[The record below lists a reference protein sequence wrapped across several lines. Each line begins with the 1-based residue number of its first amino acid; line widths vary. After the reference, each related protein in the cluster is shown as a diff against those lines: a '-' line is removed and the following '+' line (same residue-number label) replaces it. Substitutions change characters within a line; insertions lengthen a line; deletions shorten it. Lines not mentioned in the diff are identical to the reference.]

1 MERPEPQHGV
11 EDFLDHQE
19 FLKRLARVLLRD
31 PLLADDVVQE
41 TWIASRRGPAPGQP
55 GGRAWFAG
63 ILRNRAYKTRRGER
77 RRALREQRAARPE
90 ACDTAGE
97 VRLALSA
104 QRRVVSAVQGLEE
117 PYRTAIVLRYY
128 RDLSPPEI
136 AARLGVPLNTVNT
149 RLRRGL
155 GLLRARLRR
164 DFGGDE
170 GAWALALVTLAAGH
184 RKGIGS
190 GLAAGAGGAMAMK
203 LGIAAAAAVVASLGW
218 WHVGAGRAAEPLASP
233 LVASV
238 SGPSEPD
245 TAELAPVA
253 HEEALRREPVP
264 LQRAGIAK
272 GAAVEPRLRLILEP
286 RGWREGDRGKLSIA
300 VGTGDEG
307 EPALSFEREAR
318 PEIELDLTPLLAR
331 RTPPKLFVEIDH
343 PSYVPATFWVIV
355 PAPKQPGEPLLVR
368 ASVGLAPALGVVT
381 GTLRVPEGA
390 STPEVLVALYGLR
403 DSGDPQE
410 EPSERVS
417 CAPGARF
424 RLRSPSGGEH
434 AVVALAR
441 ASPGLGAPSLRPATA
456 RLRLEPGI
464 PREIDPL
471 ELVHGNEISG
481 TAASEG
487 TERRGPGI
495 VQAKAEGTA
504 RSWKLDSLELDWI
517 DGRFELRSALSPL
530 DEEGRFAVRGLAPRL
545 YRLQAGEVLNENERF
560 LKLRGSPDDAPRVK
574 APASDVKLEPL
585 PGNVTVLVRG
595 AGAPLPNAGVTLLDE
610 DGSSTTVQTDAH
622 GRALIEAGASRRLAL
637 RVRCAGFT
645 TRELDLAPADVP
657 RDEVLV
663 VELEPALPPGSVVI
677 RVAEDGRALLENLAL
692 DLFLI
697 ELEGMPS
704 YRSGSMAGR
713 WTASREGA
721 EDFAMLY
728 PAGTRLVAS
737 RHAGEIRLQ
746 DVPAGRYALVA
757 SVARLKESTPSI
769 VPVELTIEVAS
780 GSATSVDWKP
790 ARGGRVRLNVKDGS
804 GVREVRIALA
814 DPGGA
819 RAEIVLVELPSGSR
833 RISGARPVL
842 RGPGLYELA
851 ASLAPGRYRLEAT
864 PAGAAERALEFDVR
878 AGEVTDVELDLDAP

>member
-1 MERPEPQHGV
+1 MDRPEEQHGV

-41 TWIASRRGPAPGQP
+41 TWIAARKGPAPGRP
-55 GGRAWFAG
+55 GGRAWLAG
-63 ILRNRAYKTRRGER
+63 ILRNRAYKARRGER
-77 RRALREQRAARPE
+77 RRVLREQRAARPE

-136 AARLGVPLNTVNT
+136 AARLGVPLNTVKT

-155 GLLRARLRR
+155 GMLRARLRR

-170 GAWALALVTLAAGH
+170 GAWALALAALAVGH

-203 LGIAAAAAVVASLGW
+203 LGIGAAAAVVAGIGW
-218 WHVGAGRAAEPLASP
+218 WQVGAGRAAEPAASP
-233 LVASV
+233 LVASTN
-238 SGPSEPD
+238 GPTDPD
-245 TAELAPVA
+245 TAELAPVSLD
-253 HEEALRREPVP
+253 EEARGRQAVP
-264 LQRAGIAK
+264 FQRAGIAQ
-272 GAAVEPRLRLILEP
+272 GAAAEPGLRLVLEP
-286 RGWREGDRGKLSIA
+286 RGWREGDRGMLSIA
-300 VGTGDEG
+300 VGTGDES

-331 RTPPKLFVEIDH
+331 RVPPKLFVEIDH

-355 PAPKQPGEPLLVR
+355 PAPKAPGEPILVR
-368 ASVGLAPALGVVT
+368 AGVGLAPALGVVT
-381 GTLRVPEGA
+381 GTVRVPEGA

-403 DSGDPQE
+403 GSGEPQD

-456 RLRLEPGI
+456 RLRLEPGV

-481 TAASEG
+481 IAASEG

-504 RSWKLDSLELDWI
+504 HFWRLDHSELDWI

-545 YRLQAGEVLNENERF
+545 YRLQAGEVRNENERF
-560 LKLRGSPDDAPRVK
+560 LKLHGSPDDAPRVK

-595 AGAPLPNAGVTLLDE
+595 AGAPLPNAGVTWLDE
-610 DGSSTTVQTDAH
+610 DGSSTTVQTDAR
-622 GRALIEAGASRRLAL
+622 GRASIEAGASRRLAL

-657 RDEVLV
+657 RDEELV

-677 RVAEDGRALLENLAL
+677 RVAEDGRALLEKSAL
-692 DLFLI
+692 DLFLFD
-697 ELEGMPS
+697 LEKMP
-704 YRSGSMAGR
+704 YRSGSMPVR
-713 WTASREGA
+713 WTPSAERA

-728 PAGTRLVAS
+728 PAATKLVAT

-746 DVPAGRYALVA
+746 DVPAGRYALVV

-769 VPVELTIEVAS
+769 VPGEFTIEVAS

-804 GVREVRIALA
+804 GVREVRLALA
-814 DPGGA
+814 APGGG
-819 RAEIVLVELPSGSR
+819 RAEMVLVALPKGSL
-833 RISGARPVL
+833 RISGARPLL

-878 AGEVTDVELDLDAP
+878 AGELTDVELDLDAP